1 LEEAGGGTTLQ
12 QTGHSMPLHTAV
24 ATAVASAADAR
35 DAYARAVQA
44 IVTQLDWRFG
54 AAWEPDEHDGDVL
67 RCVALWSRADA
78 DVSQFAAATEALGL
92 RPGEGLPG
100 RVWETGAP
108 QWVDDFSSDATLPR
122 VGAAAAAGLHAAVC
136 FPVRSERGLVG
147 VIELLGDVALE
158 PDAELLHAFELLG
171 VQLGQLVERRRAEAA
186 SHAAAQRHRATL
198 EAALDCIV
206 TMDHDGRV
214 LEFNPAAQSTFGYS
228 AEEAVGRDMASLIV
242 PPEMRGAHRR
252 GLAAYLASGE
262 AQVLD
267 RRIEIEALRSDGSRF
282 PVELTITRI
291 DVPGPPIFTGHLRDI
306 TERRR
311 AELELK
317 ASRARIVEAGFNARR
332 KIERD
337 LHDGAQQQLVT
348 ASMNLTA
355 ARQCVSSDPE
365 QARQLLAEAAADL
378 STAMEELRELARGI
392 HPAVLTEGGL
402 QPALRGLVRR
412 SAVPAV
418 LVHAPD
424 SRLPAPVEAAAYFVV
439 SEGLTNAARYANAGL
454 VEIEVTMDGGE
465 LIVDVRDD
473 GDGGADRTGSGL
485 RGLADRVAALDGSFT
500 VTSPPGVG
508 TTLRAK
514 LPWGGGLSCVL

>member
-1 LEEAGGGTTLQ
+1 
-12 QTGHSMPLHTAV
+12 MPLQTAV
-24 ATAVASAADAR
+24 ATAVASAADAH

-44 IVTQLDWRFG
+44 IVTELDWRFG
-54 AAWEPDEHDGDVL
+54 AAWEPDEHDGGVL
-67 RCVALWSRADA
+67 RCVAQWARDDA
-78 DVSQFAAATEALGL
+78 TVLAFAAATEELGL

-100 RVWETGAP
+100 RVWEAAEP
-108 QWVDDFSSDATLPR
+108 QWIDDFSSDLTLPR
-122 VGAAAAAGLHAAVC
+122 VGVAAAAGLHAAVC

-158 PDAELLHAFELLG
+158 PDEELLHTFGLLG

-206 TMDHDGRV
+206 TMDHRGRV
-214 LEFNPAAQSTFGYS
+214 LEFNPAAQRTFGYS
-228 AEEAVGRDMASLIV
+228 AEQAVGQDMADLIV
-242 PPEMRGAHRR
+242 PPEMRAAHRR
-252 GLAAYLASGE
+252 GLGAYLEGGD

-267 RRIEIEALRSDGSRF
+267 RRIEIEAIRSDGTRF

-291 DVPGPPIFTGHLRDI
+291 DVPGPPTFTGHLRDI

-317 ASRARIVEAGFNARR
+317 ASRARIVDAGFKARR

-348 ASMNLTA
+348 ASVNLTA
-355 ARQCVSSDPE
+355 ARQVVVADPE
-365 QARQLLAEAAADL
+365 QAAQLLAETAADL

-402 QPALRGLVRR
+402 RPALRGLVRR

-418 LVHAPD
+418 LVAAPD
-424 SRLPAPVEAAAYFVV
+424 SRLPAPIEATAYFVV
-439 SEGLTNAARYANAGL
+439 SEGLTNAARYANAEL
-454 VEIEVTMDGGE
+454 VEIEVAGDDGD
-465 LIVDVRDD
+465 LIVEVRDD
-473 GDGGADRTGSGL
+473 GDGGADHTGSGL
-485 RGLADRVAALDGSFT
+485 RGLADRVAALDGSFE
-500 VTSPPGVG
+500 VISPPGVG
-508 TTLRAK
+508 TTLRAR